1 MDNMS
6 HISIGNVLPN
16 RICHGILSL
25 LAYIE
30 LHNFFNCCIEVTYR
44 SLHIFNVCNL
54 INLDKYPLS
63 FNFTMIL

>member
-30 LHNFFNCCIEVTYR
+30 LHNFFNCCMVFHRIYVLFIKSFPYWYTFR
-44 SLHIFNVCNL
+44 LVSVLHYY
-54 INLDKYPLS
+54 KY
-63 FNFTMIL
+63 